1 MLVRRLHNRAF
12 RTHRRLRSNFNFN
25 LISNFSKRELSSAQP
40 LPERCNNYRMAAQPD
55 SAVARVFGV
64 VELTEKIIV
73 NNNFIDLLRCQR
85 VSRHFQQV
93 IKGSLALQ
101 RKLHLAPEPST
112 GNEEKRPL
120 PRLPKI
126 ITIDRLPSFKF
137 LKRRLPSA
145 SYQEMLNTQPPVLKV
160 ICYTKTAHAF
170 DRCTFSRG
178 GDVEVTVESDTG
190 VTIGEVFKGV
200 EKHIEMLC
208 KCPRRRLRRGAQ
220 LEPESTIALLL
231 SREGPLWQQ
240 RRRKIIKGTVHS
252 ELLRT

>member
-1 MLVRRLHNRAF
+1 M
-12 RTHRRLRSNFNFN
+12 
-25 LISNFSKRELSSAQP
+25 
-40 LPERCNNYRMAAQPD
+40 PERCNNYRMAAQPD

-64 VELTEKIIV
+64 VELTEKTVV

-126 ITIDRLPSFKF
+126 ITIDRLPSFKQ
-137 LKRRLPSA
+137 LKRCLPSA
-145 SYQEMLNTQPPVLKV
+145 SYQEMLVTQPPVMEV
-160 ICYTKTAHAF
+160 MCYTKTVHAF
-170 DRCTFSRG
+170 DRCIFSRG
-178 GDVEVTVESDTG
+178 YDVEVTVKSDTG
-190 VTIGEVFKGV
+190 VTIGDVLKGV
-200 EKHIEMLC
+200 EKHGKMLC
-208 KCPRRRLRRGAQ
+208 KCPRRRLDGGAQ

-231 SREGPLWQQ
+231 SREGPLWQV
-240 RRRKIIKGTVHS
+240 RRIKLLIGTF
-252 ELLRT
+252 